1 MKRTGLLL
9 IGGAVAA
16 VGILCAVAAAPAPV
30 PGSSEIEQLKNEI
43 AALRQRVEVLEE
55 RAKEDLIPA
64 ATGGGQ
70 AKPGVINPYQGLRPV
85 PQNWKR
91 GEFNGVPYYICPLG
105 TTCQPTSEVKKEA
118 PRDETPAPPKA
129 VDNIIKP

>member
-30 PGSSEIEQLKNEI
+30 PGSSEIEQLKNEV
-43 AALRQRVEVLEE
+43 ATLRQRVEVLEE

-64 ATGGGQ
+64 ATGGGH
-70 AKPGVINPYQGLRPV
+70 AKPGVINPYQGLRPA
-85 PQNWKR
+85 PQNWKK

-105 TTCQPTSEVKKEA
+105 TTCQPTSEVKKQA
-118 PRDETPAPPKA
+118 PHDETPALPKA
-129 VDNIIKP
+129 VDNTIKP

>member
-16 VGILCAVAAAPAPV
+16 VGILCFVAAAPAPV

-43 AALRQRVEVLEE
+43 AALRQRIEVLEE
-55 RAKEDLIPA
+55 RAKEDLIPT

-70 AKPGVINPYQGLRPV
+70 AKPGVINPYQAVRQV
-85 PQNWKR
+85 PQNWKK
-91 GEFNGVPYYICPLG
+91 GECNGVPYYICPLG
-105 TTCQPTSEVKKEA
+105 ATHQLTSEVKKEA
-118 PRDETPAPPKA
+118 PRDETPAAPQT

>member
-16 VGILCAVAAAPAPV
+16 VGILCAVAATPAPV
-30 PGSSEIEQLKNEI
+30 PGSSEIEQLKNEV
-43 AALRQRVEVLEE
+43 ATLRQRVEVLEE
-55 RAKEDLIPA
+55 RAREDLIPA

-70 AKPGVINPYQGLRPV
+70 AKPGVINPYQVRQV

-105 TTCQPTSEVKKEA
+105 ATHQPTSEAKKQVPPGKA
-118 PRDETPAPPKA
+118 AATAETADGIPK
-129 VDNIIKP
+129 P

>member
-43 AALRQRVEVLEE
+43 ATLRQRIEVLEE

-64 ATGGGQ
+64 ATGSGQ
-70 AKPGVINPYQGLRPV
+70 AKPGVINPYQAVRQV
-85 PQNWKR
+85 PQHWKR
-91 GEFNGVPYYICPLG
+91 GECNGVPYYICPLG
-105 TTCQPTSEVKKEA
+105 ATRQSTSETRKHT

-129 VDNIIKP
+129 ADNLVKP

>member
-9 IGGAVAA
+9 IASAVAA

-30 PGSSEIEQLKNEI
+30 PGSSEIEQLKNEV
-43 AALRQRVEVLEE
+43 AALRQRIEVLEE

-105 TTCQPTSEVKKEA
+105 ATHQPTSEAKKQVPPGQA
-118 PRDETPAPPKA
+118 AATVETVDSIPK
-129 VDNIIKP
+129 P